1 MSPYKTYGRQDH
13 QEKCQ
18 AELLWVLIS
27 DLVLEPMQLHNY
39 PDGHPNSPTFGHFK
53 LPHPDE
59 RVTVQ

>member
-1 MSPYKTYGRQDH
+1 
-13 QEKCQ
+13 
-18 AELLWVLIS
+18 LFIS
-27 DLVLEPMQLHNY
+27 ISNT

>member
-1 MSPYKTYGRQDH
+1 
-13 QEKCQ
+13 
-18 AELLWVLIS
+18 
-27 DLVLEPMQLHNY
+27 MQLHNY